1 MNITPCQGCL
11 TCSNASQQKCAVED
25 DMQHIYAAYAAADV
39 IVFATP
45 MYWGYITAQIKAVID
60 RMEALVQWDQ
70 FGGKTFVVLITY
82 HYHCASTVAFFER
95 ICKFFDIKLHV
106 VTCRTMDAETE
117 KEIPI
122 SACVEKMAEA
132 HELGLS
138 VGRAYA

>member
-1 MNITPCQGCL
+1 
-11 TCSNASQQKCAVED
+11 
-25 DMQHIYAAYAAADV
+25 MQHIYAAYAAADV